1 MYLVPHSSAEFSI
14 VGADGE
20 MAGDNNNLGMEVP
33 VDRCRRGKKK
43 KPCHLGLSV
52 CSVNEVIYK
61 SFSHLAAGFSEMAN
75 Q

>member
-43 KPCHLGLSV
+43 KALPLGAV
-52 CSVNEVIYK
+52 GM
-61 SFSHLAAGFSEMAN
+61 FR
-75 Q
+75 